1 MNTLPNS
8 NASLHY
14 ALPHFHCFLQLPD
27 SCFLPIHKPFIS
39 GNLPTL
45 SKSIGVY
52 PQKAKLRR
60 NYPSTIASASTST
73 SISGEINLEI
83 STMLVAGRIAA
94 KNSPC
99 ARPTF
104 SQSPMF
110 VTKIRVRTTSFS
122 PAPALPSAASIF
134 RIVCP
139 VSAYTSPTPTI
150 FPSGPVAVVP
160 DTLTQL
166 PILTAREYPTIGS
179 HCVPLEMFCRDTSIS
194 FAALA
199 SRKRVLN
206 LLDCGTPR
214 LCPVTPA
221 CPQSL
226 TPSRLGSAG
235 LLRAA
240 RGDAKSTPAGGFP
253 RAGKLYQ
260 SERRQQSKILS

>member
-45 SKSIGVY
+45 SKNIGVY

-73 SISGEINLEI
+73 SISGEISFEI

-99 ARPTF
+99 ALPTF

-110 VTKIRVRTTSFS
+110 VTKTRVRTTSFS
-122 PAPALPSAASIF
+122 PAPAFVSAASMF
-134 RIVCP
+134 RIVCT
-139 VSAYTSPTPTI
+139 VCAYTSPTPTI

-160 DTLTQL
+160 DTLTQF
-166 PILTAREYPTIGS
+166 PIRTAREYPTIGS
-179 HCVPLEMFCRDTSIS
+179 HCVPLEMFSRDTSIS

-199 SRKRVLN
+199 SRKRMLN
-206 LLDCGTPR
+206 WLNCGTPR
-214 LCPVTPA
+214 PPSVAPA
-221 CPQSL
+221 SCRWVAPE
-226 TPSRLGSAG
+226 RL
-235 LLRAA
+235 LEQRKFTQCELEI
-240 RGDAKSTPAGGFP
+240 KN
-253 RAGKLYQ
+253 
-260 SERRQQSKILS
+260 EM